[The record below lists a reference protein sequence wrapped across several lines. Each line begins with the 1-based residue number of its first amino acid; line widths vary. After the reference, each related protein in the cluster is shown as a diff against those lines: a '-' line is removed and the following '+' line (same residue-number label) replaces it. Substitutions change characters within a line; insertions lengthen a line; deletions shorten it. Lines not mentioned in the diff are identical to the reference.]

1 MGSVVM
7 GGSFRRVSRQ
17 LRQALAERLRRWAS
31 AIGPEPA
38 GPPPLALKAAATAP
52 GAIAQA
58 GAQQESAEQD
68 AAGQEAAELQEAA
81 GQDALVPPAAPAAEQ
96 AEQASPLAHCPAMRE
111 PVSIEEAVL
120 ERSMAVLR
128 REAADS
134 LAALGAA
141 HALVSSARLSQ
152 LQQVQQQ
159 LAAGAA
165 SREALMTLAADY
177 HGWQSDQVRIFD
189 ALALI
194 LRMRIPQGTALEQVG
209 GELQQQAR
217 GHLSSLAVEYQ
228 RGLLNR
234 QFQPPERDSL

>member
-1 MGSVVM
+1 MKSVGM
-7 GGSFRRVSRQ
+7 GGSFRRVSRH
-17 LRQALAERLRRWAS
+17 LRQRLAERLAQQLHRWAT
-31 AIGPEPA
+31 AIGPDSATEPSPSLEA
-38 GPPPLALKAAATAP
+38 SSQPAAALETAAL
-52 GAIAQA
+52 GTAAQA
-58 GAQQESAEQD
+58 T
-68 AAGQEAAELQEAA
+68 
-81 GQDALVPPAAPAAEQ
+81 
-96 AEQASPLAHCPAMRE
+96 SPLAQCPAMRE

-120 ERSMAVLR
+120 QRSLAVLR

-165 SREALMTLAADY
+165 SPEALMTLAADY

-194 LRMRIPQGTALEQVG
+194 LRMRIPKGTALEQVG

-228 RGLLNR
+228 RGLLNQ
-234 QFQPPERDSL
+234 QFQTPERGDVA